1 MTQQYLCLQDHQKG
15 EKDPQNGERVGVS
28 QGAREPGSQGAREPG
43 SQGENQE
50 GREGRGRSRGR
61 EREEEMLK
69 YIHVLYLNALSTVQS
84 NNKHL
89 HY

>member
-1 MTQQYLCLQDHQKG
+1 MMTQQYLCLQDHQRG
-15 EKDPQNGERVGVS
+15 EKDPQNGERVG
-28 QGAREPGSQGAREPG
+28 AHQGAREPG
-43 SQGENQE
+43 SQGENQQ
-50 GREGRGRSRGR
+50 GMEGRGRSRGR